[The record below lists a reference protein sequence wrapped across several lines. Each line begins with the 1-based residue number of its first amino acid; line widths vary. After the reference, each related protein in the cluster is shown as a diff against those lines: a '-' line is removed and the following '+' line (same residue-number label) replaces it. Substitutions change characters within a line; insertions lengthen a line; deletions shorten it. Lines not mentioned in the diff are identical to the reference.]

1 MIFYMEILPV
11 DIATNILETAAWRVV
26 FVEIREMRTTRIV
39 FVAEASVLDGT
50 GVTFGCVLPV
60 TLFKPFPVC
69 APQGEDA
76 SECET
81 RTCSKCSKS
90 SRWTEYTAHA
100 TGRTVTQG
108 VFRRRGRSLLHCLRG
123 WMPLCVFLRLGLR
136 GWSSERERCD
146 KDRVKKW
153 RIRSQ
158 CYSVPAPGI
167 VNNPEWWGKGL
178 RVSGKIW
185 HANSTIFVS
194 KIFQI
199 TLREVNW
206 MVQLRIR

>member
-1 MIFYMEILPV
+1 MIFYIEILPV
-11 DIATNILETAAWRVV
+11 DIATNFLETAAWCGV
-26 FVEIREMRTTRIV
+26 FMETREMRTTRIV

-81 RTCSKCSKS
+81 QTCSKCSKS

-100 TGRTVTQG
+100 TRQTVIQG

-123 WMPLCVFLRLGLR
+123 WMPLACVLETRL
-136 GWSSERERCD
+136 ERLKFRE
-146 KDRVKKW
+146 
-153 RIRSQ
+153 
-158 CYSVPAPGI
+158 
-167 VNNPEWWGKGL
+167 GK
-178 RVSGKIW
+178 
-185 HANSTIFVS
+185 
-194 KIFQI
+194 
-199 TLREVNW
+199 
-206 MVQLRIR
+206 M